1 MFNALE
7 ELFTPGRAHT
17 EEERNRLELVV
28 QDTGDSDPGRGPVDL
43 ASGRVLIRP
52 PRSGTA

>member
-1 MFNALE
+1 MFNILH
-7 ELFTPGRAHT
+7 ELFAPGRAHT

-28 QDTGDSDPGRGPVDL
+28 RSPGDADPGRGPVDL

-52 PRSGTA
+52 PREGTA